1 MQIAII
7 NLEINHLVIY
17 NLIVQSWYNCKENT
31 IVTAK
36 VKSRIVQVTLGDG
49 TYGSDN
55 TGKIH

>member
-1 MQIAII
+1 LQG
-7 NLEINHLVIY
+7 
-17 NLIVQSWYNCKENT
+17 NT

-55 TGKIH
+55 IFLVQTNIPSAKYYSHNLRKF